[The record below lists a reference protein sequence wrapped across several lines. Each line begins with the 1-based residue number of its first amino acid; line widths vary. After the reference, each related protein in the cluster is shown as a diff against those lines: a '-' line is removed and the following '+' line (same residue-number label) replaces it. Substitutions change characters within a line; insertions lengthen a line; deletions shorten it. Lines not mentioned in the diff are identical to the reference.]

1 MRQAVLTSALCL
13 LTSAFANARV
23 VRVEVK
29 SRTDYWNGTYER
41 IQARV
46 TYALDPANPHNKDIA
61 DLTQPVEFRGD
72 VDIAR
77 PQMRARCR
85 HRPPQERRQRRAVRL
100 RLQPRRPLLRQRSSR

>member
-23 VRVEVK
+23 VRAAGK
-29 SRTDYWNGTYER
+29 SRPDYWNGTYER

-46 TYALDPANPHNKDIA
+46 PYALDPANPHNKDIA
-61 DLTQPVEFRGD
+61 DLTQPVEFSGD

-77 PQMRARCR
+77 PKNGGNGVLYVYEIGRATSELQSRLHLVCR
-85 HRPPQERRQRRAVRL
+85 
-100 RLQPRRPLLRQRSSR
+100 LLL